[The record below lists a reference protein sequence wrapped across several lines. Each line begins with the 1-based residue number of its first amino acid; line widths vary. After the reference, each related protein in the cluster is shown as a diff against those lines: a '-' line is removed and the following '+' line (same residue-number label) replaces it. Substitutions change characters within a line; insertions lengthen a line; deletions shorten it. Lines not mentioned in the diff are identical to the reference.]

1 MAQGHRPQILQVEI
15 FSLSRQINPWPP
27 RPTQS
32 GGTFTRTNSNANA
45 LQVQFNGANSTFTK
59 TGGTL
64 TNTYMSWTVNT
75 SKKLTLNND
84 FSVSTSRAF
93 SVNGTLACN
102 TNRVTGAGAF
112 SLASTGTISTAN
124 TSGVDGSIQVT
135 GAKTYTSGGSYE
147 FHAATITPF
156 PASLST
162 VTAPTVVVDA
172 DVTLNKNVSVT
183 NNLNLTTGRLTIPAG
198 GLLTVVSGST
208 ITGTGFG
215 VSKHIVTQVNTST
228 GSTSSLR
235 ISNLTGT
242 ATFPIGN
249 GTYYMPVTLTTP
261 SAFDFSL
268 CVFQGITKNGTPN
281 GIPFTTQQRSK
292 AVDAVWI
299 VNKNSGTGNVTMKLL
314 WPLALQGSLFPT
326 LTNSDIGIAHNGTYW
341 ESPLG
346 SGDQVQKTVTRSGIV
361 SFSPFGIGKVGIP
374 LPLKFGDLKIYKE
387 NNDLHIDWSTYDEMN
402 VDHFEIERS
411 QNGQQFTTAGMV
423 NAEGNGKSGKT
434 DYNWIDPSPL
444 TGTSFYRVK
453 EIDIDGESKYS
464 SVVRIDID
472 QDNYKLN
479 LFPNPVVNKK
489 VSVQANIEKGRYNIM
504 VSNLDGK
511 KIYDQVLDHN
521 GGIIS
526 QSIQLPS
533 TISPGIYLFTI
544 RGNGVKILT
553 QFVVK

>member
-1 MAQGHRPQILQVEI
+1 
-15 FSLSRQINPWPP
+15 
-27 RPTQS
+27 
-32 GGTFTRTNSNANA
+32 
-45 LQVQFNGANSTFTK
+45 
-59 TGGTL
+59 
-64 TNTYMSWTVNT
+64 
-75 SKKLTLNND
+75 
-84 FSVSTSRAF
+84 
-93 SVNGTLACN
+93 
-102 TNRVTGAGAF
+102 
-112 SLASTGTISTAN
+112 
-124 TSGVDGSIQVT
+124 
-135 GAKTYTSGGSYE
+135 
-147 FHAATITPF
+147 
-156 PASLST
+156 
-162 VTAPTVVVDA
+162 
-172 DVTLNKNVSVT
+172 
-183 NNLNLTTGRLTIPAG
+183 
-198 GLLTVVSGST
+198 
-208 ITGTGFG
+208 
-215 VSKHIVTQVNTST
+215 
-228 GSTSSLR
+228 
-235 ISNLTGT
+235 
-242 ATFPIGN
+242 
-249 GTYYMPVTLTTP
+249 
-261 SAFDFSL
+261 
-268 CVFQGITKNGTPN
+268 
-281 GIPFTTQQRSK
+281 
-292 AVDAVWI
+292 
-299 VNKNSGTGNVTMKLL
+299 
-314 WPLALQGSLFPT
+314 
-326 LTNSDIGIAHNGTYW
+326 
-341 ESPLG
+341 
-346 SGDQVQKTVTRSGIV
+346 
-361 SFSPFGIGKVGIP
+361 
-374 LPLKFGDLKIYKE
+374 
-387 NNDLHIDWSTYDEMN
+387 MN